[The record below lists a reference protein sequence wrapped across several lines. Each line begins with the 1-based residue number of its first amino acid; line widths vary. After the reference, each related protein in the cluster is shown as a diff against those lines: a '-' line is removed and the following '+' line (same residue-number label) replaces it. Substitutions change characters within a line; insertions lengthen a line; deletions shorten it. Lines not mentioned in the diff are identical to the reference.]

1 MGINT
6 ISNTLTLLGR
16 IFDTQKA
23 RKPIHPDTS
32 MKPAYRP
39 VPIHQPLPRVS
50 PEEVGL
56 DSEKITA
63 FLKELRD
70 DETLNMQSVLILKNG
85 KIVTEAIFGD
95 TDPLIWKQTFSAAKS
110 ITALAIGMLCDEGK
124 LSLDTKL
131 TDVFE
136 RRLTPIAKFSIK
148 DLTVRH
154 LLTMTTGASFNE
166 AAMLTEWDW
175 VKGYFAGTFT
185 PGEFSYN
192 SLNSYI
198 LSAIVQEKT
207 GERLSEYLT
216 PRLFAPLGIDE
227 FYWETCP
234 MGIDKGGWGLYM
246 RPEDMAKIGVLVM
259 ENGMWKGKQLIPHA
273 YLEMAAH
280 TQTTTK
286 TVSKLYDYGYHIW
299 TGKNRDSFLF
309 NGMLGQNVLGF
320 RESGVILVSNAG
332 NDEIF
337 QSSNYFTTAERYF
350 SEKHADT
357 LPRNEEAFK
366 NLQDL
371 ISRLKDQPTAVPIP
385 AIPPRRWHLFR
396 KAPPTALSVADP
408 LPPECNLLS
417 GVRFETDDPHAP
429 TVSLLPLILQVV
441 QNNYGSGFKSLSF
454 LKNGSSFYMTY
465 AEESASYLLPI
476 GFGTPAPTDIR
487 IGDVPYHVKTLGQFV
502 KDEDGRPILKIR
514 ISFSETPLTR
524 YLKLYYGGIAPQL
537 KQYEQPGGDFVFTKI
552 IGVKHALALSPI
564 IGGTL
569 DKIDNDYVRYRVN
582 KAFAPVIR
590 VNKSE

>member
-6 ISNTLTLLGR
+6 LSSTITLLGR

-56 DSEKITA
+56 DSEKIAA
-63 FLKELRD
+63 FLKELQD

-95 TDPLIWKQTFSAAKS
+95 TDPLIWKQMFSVSKS
-110 ITALAIGMLCDEGK
+110 ITALAIGILCDEGK

-136 RRLTPIAKFSIK
+136 HRLTPIAKLAVK
-148 DLTVRH
+148 ELTVRH
-154 LLTMTTGASFNE
+154 LLTMTTGATFNE
-166 AAMLTEWDW
+166 ATMLTERDW
-175 VKGYFAGTFT
+175 VKGFFTGTFS

-259 ENGMWKGKQLIPHA
+259 QNGVWNQKQLISHA
-273 YLEMAAH
+273 YLQMAAH
-280 TQTTTK
+280 TQTATK

-299 TGKNRDSFLF
+299 TGKNHDSFLF

-332 NDEIF
+332 NDELF
-337 QSSNYFTTAERYF
+337 QSSNYFTAAERYF
-350 SEKHADT
+350 GEKCADA
-357 LPRNEEAFK
+357 LPRNEESYK
-366 NLQDL
+366 NLQNL
-371 ISRLKDQPTAVPIP
+371 ISSLKDRPTAVSSP

-396 KAPPTALSVADP
+396 KAPPTTLSVADP
-408 LPPECNLLS
+408 LPPECNLLN
-417 GVRFETDDPHAP
+417 GVRFETNDPHAP
-429 TVSLLPLILQVV
+429 AVSLMPLILQIV
-441 QNNYGSGFKSLSF
+441 QNNYGSGFKSVSF
-454 LKNGSSFYMTY
+454 LKNESVFYMTY

-476 GFGTPAPTDIR
+476 GFGNSADADIR

-514 ISFSETPLTR
+514 ISFAETPLTR
-524 YLKLYYGGIAPQL
+524 YLKLYYTGITPLL
-537 KQYEQPGGDFVFTKI
+537 KQTEQPGSDFVFTKI
-552 IGVKHALALSPI
+552 IGVKHALALSPL

-582 KAFAPVIR
+582 KVFAPVIPLS
-590 VNKSE
+590 KTE